1 MLKVVMRLPYVDAV
15 AEWMDVLER
24 FVTEQDD
31 VPWDA
36 LVYVTGHINFG
47 GRVTVASVKNFQ
59 LVSPEAS
66 HETEVLR
73 FGKRAADEFALDFR
87 SPLSPLV
94 AFCIA
99 LSSFEHR

>member
-1 MLKVVMRLPYVDAV
+1 MLWYVNKKPQWNEQVGAF
-15 AEWMDVLER
+15 VL
-24 FVTEQDD
+24 
-31 VPWDA
+31 
-36 LVYVTGHINFG
+36 NFG

-87 SPLSPLV
+87 CPMSPLV